1 MKKEAFLRRW
11 RKIKS
16 GQVIEPRVV
25 PYKHKGSTFDQ
36 DSIRITGTPQFIDSV
51 LSRIKDMLDH
61 EGVGT
66 RLQISYTEATDMNKV
81 PLGTFKCYIQVH
93 QRGREAQ
100 IMHGI
105 MEGAR

>member
-11 RKIKS
+11 KKIKP
-16 GQVIEPRVV
+16 GQKIEPRVV

-36 DSIRITGTPQFIDSV
+36 DSIRITGTPEFIDSV
-51 LSRIKDMLDH
+51 LSRIKDMLEH
-61 EGVGT
+61 ESVAT
-66 RLQISYTEATDMNKV
+66 RLQISYTEATDMKKN

-100 IMHGI
+100 MMHAI
-105 MEGAR
+105 MEGE